1 MPDAASAGAWG
12 GGDPD
17 GLQGPGVGGGGG
29 GGGAPG
35 GRGAGG
41 AGAGGDDPG
50 SDALTFMRNTFFPLR
65 MALSSKENSFSRITE
80 RLSLSP
86 V

>member
-17 GLQGPGVGGGGG
+17 GLQGPGV
-29 GGGAPG
+29 
-35 GRGAGG
+35 
-41 AGAGGDDPG
+41 GAGGDDPG